1 MNNTLVYREIR
12 GSSNNYIML
21 RYTMISIIIII
32 MAEQITPR
40 SKNPKKSDKEVQLRE
55 KSATLSC
62 PKVLTRVR

>member
-1 MNNTLVYREIR
+1 
-12 GSSNNYIML
+12 
-21 RYTMISIIIII
+21 MISIIIII

-62 PKVLTRVR
+62 PKVLTRVRWDYNYWQSRTGTTCNVS

>member
-1 MNNTLVYREIR
+1 
-12 GSSNNYIML
+12 
-21 RYTMISIIIII
+21 MISIIIII

-55 KSATLSC
+55 KSTTLSC